1 MVASATFEFLMDGK
15 EARKV
20 SVKQLVVAGW
30 TSRNLSSME
39 SHITELEELGI
50 PRPSKTPTF
59 YRCSVD
65 QLTMDYE
72 FQVIGENSS
81 GEIEFIILSLEDGY
95 WIGLGSDHTD
105 RAVEAFDVTVSKQ
118 MCAKPISNS
127 LWRYEDVKDHWD
139 KLILKSTI
147 VVNGK
152 EEAYQEGPV
161 TTMRDPN
168 ELISLYTNQGKL
180 SLGTLMFCG
189 TLAVSGGVRPAEIF
203 RGNLIDPEL
212 NRTISCSYHAI
223 SVPSEE

>member
-15 EARKV
+15 EARKIA
-20 SVKQLVVAGW
+20 VKQLVVAGW
-30 TSRNLSSME
+30 TSRNLSAME
-39 SHITELEELGI
+39 AHIAELEELGI

-65 QLTMDYE
+65 QLTMDHE

-81 GEIEFIILSLEDGY
+81 GEIEFTILSLEDGY

-105 RAVEAFDVTVSKQ
+105 RAVEAIDVTVSKQ

-127 LWRYEDVKDHWD
+127 LWRYEDIRDHWD

-168 ELISLYTNQGKL
+168 ELISLYTNQRKL

-189 TLAVSGGVRPAEIF
+189 TW
-203 RGNLIDPEL
+203 
-212 NRTISCSYHAI
+212 
-223 SVPSEE
+223 